1 MALTKKR
8 QIELSKMIHTALA
21 AKKLD
26 TRGLLKFIPDKT
38 QEDMYKYLLTVQKQ
52 ALEEQQEF
60 LKETLDEIVEKLE
73 EES

>member
-1 MALTKKR
+1 
-8 QIELSKMIHTALA
+8 MIHTALA